1 MMNPAEFANIAKAE
15 NDFWW
20 YRGMRHIMF
29 GLLDPVAKE
38 RRFGRVLEAG
48 CGTGHFAQ
56 ALAQRYGWPMFPL
69 DLGWEGL
76 EYGKGLGINH
86 LAQGD
91 IQALPYQDAAFDAVV
106 SMDVIVHM
114 PLGDEERP
122 MREFQRVLKPGGFL
136 ALRAS
141 ALDILKSHHSIH
153 AMERQRFTRSR
164 LMQLAEATGFKVLR
178 CTYANSLLLPVALV
192 KFRVIEPLLGGTP
205 ESGVQPVS
213 PWLDKLLYGPLAM
226 ESKLLPAGVNLPLGQ
241 SLILLA
247 ERR

>member
-1 MMNPAEFANIAKAE
+1 
-15 NDFWW
+15 
-20 YRGMRHIMF
+20 
-29 GLLDPVAKE
+29 
-38 RRFGRVLEAG
+38 
-48 CGTGHFAQ
+48 
-56 ALAQRYGWPMFPL
+56 
-69 DLGWEGL
+69 
-76 EYGKGLGINH
+76 LGINH

-91 IQALPYQDAAFDAVV
+91 IQALPYKDAAFDAVV

-114 PLGDEERP
+114 PLGDERRP
-122 MREFQRVLKPGGFL
+122 MAEFHRVLKPGGFL

-164 LMQLAEATGFKVLR
+164 LMQLAEDTGFKVLR
-178 CTYANSLLLPVALV
+178 CTYANSLLLPVALL
-192 KFRVIEPLLGGTP
+192 KFRVIEPLFGGDP
-205 ESGVQPVS
+205 ESGVRPVS
-213 PWLDKLLYGPLAM
+213 PWLDKLLYGPLAV